1 MAEVVMVK
9 GGGGGVVVM
18 VSGCHGDCACTGDK
32 VEWVGTL
39 WTRLTWSSEIIML
52 VFYLEQFSFFIIHNV
67 SIHIIIWFSIS
78 ESLNT

>member
-1 MAEVVMVK
+1 MVK
-9 GGGGGVVVM
+9 GDGGGGVM
-18 VSGCHGDCACTGDK
+18 VSGCHGDCACASDE

-39 WTRLTWSSEIIML
+39 WTRLTWSSEIIMI

-67 SIHIIIWFSIS
+67 SIHIATWFSIS